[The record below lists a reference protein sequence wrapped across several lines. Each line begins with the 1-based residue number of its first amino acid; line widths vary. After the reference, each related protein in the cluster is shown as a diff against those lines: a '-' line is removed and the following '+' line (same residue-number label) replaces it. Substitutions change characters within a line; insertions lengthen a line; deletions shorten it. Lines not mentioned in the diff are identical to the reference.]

1 MTGFFTL
8 RTVEDTFR
16 IRAYIEKE
24 KPESAVIIGGG
35 FIGLEMAENL
45 AHAGMDTTL
54 LQRSAQVM
62 PPLDYDMACLVH
74 GYIRKKGIRLMTKQA
89 VAGFEEADGKVI
101 TKKKKTAA
109 RWPQTLSSS
118 LSGLFRDAFG

>member
-1 MTGFFTL
+1 MRVRRLDDGTEYTESYDKLIVSPGAKAVKPDWPGIESDRIFTL

-62 PPLDYDMACLVH
+62 PPLDYDMACLCLLYTSRCV
-74 GYIRKKGIRLMTKQA
+74 
-89 VAGFEEADGKVI
+89 
-101 TKKKKTAA
+101 
-109 RWPQTLSSS
+109 
-118 LSGLFRDAFG
+118 